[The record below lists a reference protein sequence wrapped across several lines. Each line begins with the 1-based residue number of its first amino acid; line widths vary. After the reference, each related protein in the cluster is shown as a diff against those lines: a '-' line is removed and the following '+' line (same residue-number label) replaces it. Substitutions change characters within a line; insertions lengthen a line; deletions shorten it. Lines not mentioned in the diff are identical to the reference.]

1 MSLQESVFKSI
12 IPYSSTNV
20 KDFVDKMNDFDI
32 KDKYNELMK
41 LGEKIKMEFPTIII
55 IDKIK
60 NPIKEF
66 NKSSNLK
73 IFAFTKIKDGIKIV
87 DINNDGEVD
96 MENAKYV
103 AFILIDLVRE
113 NDNDPFKP
121 QFRPIT
127 FDILENKINNFNA
140 ENYIS
145 KKELKNVIFKQPKQ
159 FSTGATKK
167 NKKRLGGTKKKVNYK
182 KKNKSVKRG
191 KRGKIGKKGGTKKN
205 AQDKNKKMKLID
217 TSTIGNDEYNA
228 ALGLMELNKNNSSYL
243 SPPSTPRKKKL
254 ETPSPSPLE
263 TIGISSPLSNIP
275 PAKNDY
281 PEKPWLMEGYS
292 PLVKKRKK

>member
-1 MSLQESVFKSI
+1 PNDIVLKSVINENTS
-12 IPYSSTNV
+12 
-20 KDFVDKMNDFDI
+20 
-32 KDKYNELMK
+32 KY
-41 LGEKIKMEFPTIII
+41 
-55 IDKIK
+55 
-60 NPIKEF
+60 
-66 NKSSNLK
+66 
-73 IFAFTKIKDGIKIV
+73 A
-87 DINNDGEVD
+87 
-96 MENAKYV
+96 
-103 AFILIDLVRE
+103 AFILLSHED
-113 NDNDPFKP
+113 K
-121 QFRPIT
+121 
-127 FDILENKINNFNA
+127 NKIKSIKYQPIILKSIYQLIKNIIHSKNSFNTNSNTQLSRYRA
-140 ENYIS
+140 FE
-145 KKELKNVIFKQPKQ
+145 
-159 FSTGATKK
+159 GGTKK

-205 AQDKNKKMKLID
+205 AQDKNKKMKLSD